1 MFQTQVQPRA
11 AGELFLCKVMNFWTI
26 SWTFLWSLRIQTIE
40 IIVDLLFP
48 FLFKFYGK
56 SYAREKNKLLHY
68 HVISMVWT
76 FAEQSSRPISARD
89 VAQLL

>member
-11 AGELFLCKVMNFWTI
+11 AGELFLCKVMKFWAI
-26 SWTFLWSLRIQTIE
+26 SWTFLWSLRVQTIE

-56 SYAREKNKLLHY
+56 SYAREKNKLLRY

-76 FAEQSSRPISARD
+76 LAEQSSRPISARD